1 MFRLD
6 DNMAN
11 VCVYGVA
18 MAADGLANHWMCSL
32 NIFFRHKFYS
42 FTLIIIVQ

>member
-11 VCVYGVA
+11 VCVYAVA
-18 MAADGLANHWMCSL
+18 MAADVLANSRKHSL
-32 NIFFRHKFYS
+32 NIFRHEF
-42 FTLIIIVQ
+42 